1 MTMKEELMESF
12 RVFDV
17 DRNGSILVSE
27 LRYFLRTY
35 GVAMSEEEVE
45 ELLKESEPEEGYVK
59 YEKFIDKMLDKA

>member
-1 MTMKEELMESF
+1 MESF
-12 RVFDV
+12 RVFDT
-17 DRNGSILVSE
+17 DRSGTILISE

-45 ELLKESEPEEGYVK
+45 ELLKESEPEDSYVK

>member
-1 MTMKEELMESF
+1 MESF
-12 RVFDV
+12 RVFDSEKT
-17 DRNGSILVSE
+17 GSMLVSE

-45 ELLKESEPEEGYVK
+45 ELLKESEPEDGYVK

>member
-12 RVFDV
+12 RVFDT

-45 ELLKESEPEEGYVK
+45 ELLKESEPEDGYVK

>member
-12 RVFDV
+12 RVFDPE
-17 DRNGSILVSE
+17 RNGTIPVSE

-35 GVAMSEEEVE
+35 GIAMPEEEVE
-45 ELLKESEPEEGYVK
+45 ELLKESEPEEGAVR

>member
-45 ELLKESEPEEGYVK
+45 
-59 YEKFIDKMLDKA
+59 